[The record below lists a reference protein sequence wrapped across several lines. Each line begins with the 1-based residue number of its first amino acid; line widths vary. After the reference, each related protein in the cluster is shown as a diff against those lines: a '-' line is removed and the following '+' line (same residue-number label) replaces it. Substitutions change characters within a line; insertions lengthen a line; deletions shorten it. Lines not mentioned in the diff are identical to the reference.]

1 MTANAPQ
8 MKGKGKIPCED
19 VALSNTIYYNCYRSI
34 SDKRESSQDQ
44 EMEGKRKRQRRREKN
59 SSIRDYFI
67 DTSVSGAEQ
76 KEDEHELEK
85 PSKKPQKPLDSC

>member
-1 MTANAPQ
+1 
-8 MKGKGKIPCED
+8 
-19 VALSNTIYYNCYRSI
+19 
-34 SDKRESSQDQ
+34 
-44 EMEGKRKRQRRREKN
+44 MEGKRKRQRRREKN